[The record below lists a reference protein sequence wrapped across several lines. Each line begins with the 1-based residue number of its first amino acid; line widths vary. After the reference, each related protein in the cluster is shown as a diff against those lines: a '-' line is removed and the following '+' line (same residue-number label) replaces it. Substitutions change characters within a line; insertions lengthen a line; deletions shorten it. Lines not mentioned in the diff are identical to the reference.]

1 MIGRG
6 VHLAYRLL
14 PEGACHM
21 RSHHLARRILMA
33 PALSLAVAAAVAACS
48 SSTSAPPP
56 PKSTATSPS
65 TAGGDAA
72 AIKTNWEAF
81 FSSKTSVDQK
91 VALLENGQDFAQ
103 VIRAESRIPLA
114 SNSSATVSN
123 VSGITASNASVTY
136 NVLLNGSPALT
147 NQKGMAVKQ
156 DGTWKVGDSSFC
168 TLLGMLN
175 GGKAPSVCSS
185 IH

>member
-1 MIGRG
+1 
-6 VHLAYRLL
+6 
-14 PEGACHM
+14 M
-21 RSHHLARRILMA
+21 RSHHLTRRILMA
-33 PALSLAVAAAVAACS
+33 PALGLAVAAAVAACS
-48 SSTSAPPP
+48 SSTSAPPSP
-56 PKSTATSPS
+56 SPTRTATSPATS
-65 TAGGDAA
+65 GGAAA

-81 FSSKTSVDQK
+81 FSSKTPVSQK

-103 VIRAESRIPLA
+103 VINAESKIPLA

-156 DGTWKVGDSSFC
+156 NGTWKVGDSSFC